1 MASHSKVSL
10 IMANHSKVWLILANI
25 DRVPR
30 DLDLAMISE
39 AFHIFG
45 VISHTLARIY
55 DTLQIQNPR

>member
-1 MASHSKVSL
+1 MASHSKVWL

-25 DRVPR
+25 DRFPR

-55 DTLQIQNPR
+55 DTSQIRNPL

>member
-1 MASHSKVSL
+1 MV
-10 IMANHSKVWLILANI
+10 NHFKVWLILANT
-25 DRVPR
+25 DGFPR

-55 DTLQIQNPR
+55 DTSQIRNPL

>member
-1 MASHSKVSL
+1 MASHSKVWL
-10 IMANHSKVWLILANI
+10 IMANHSKVWLILANT
-25 DRVPR
+25 DGFPR

-55 DTLQIQNPR
+55 DTSQIRNPL